1 MALALFDELAELHRL
16 PASARPLLEAAGLL
30 HDVGNAVSY
39 QRHHKHTYYLVQ
51 NADIPGLAD
60 RQRELVARIAR
71 FHRGSAPEPGHP
83 LMAGLSMSERQLV
96 RKLSTILRIADSFD
110 RSHHQP
116 VHRVHARVKDGKVH
130 VRLGSRTAIDLEL
143 WDAEREAP
151 LFRQILGKSLVVSS
165 TRG

>member
-1 MALALFDELAELHRL
+1 LHRL
-16 PASARPLLEAAGLL
+16 PAAARPLLEAAALL

-60 RQRELVARIAR
+60 RQRELVARVAR

-83 LMAGLSMSERQLV
+83 LMEDLSMSERQLV

-116 VHRVHARVKDGKVH
+116 VHRVHARVKDGTVH

-151 LFRQILGKSLVVSS
+151 LFRQILGKSLIVSS
-165 TRG
+165 TRA